1 MRKARIICT
10 LGPASSSPEVL
21 EAMVHAGMDVAR
33 LNFSHGTH
41 DEHRARVELLRKI
54 SKKLGKPVALLQDVQ
69 GPKIRLGRFE
79 GGSTQVQD
87 GQLVTVTTRKVL
99 GARDVLPT
107 PITSLTRDVK
117 KGDPIL
123 LDDGRVRLE
132 VLSVRGK
139 DIRCRVIVGG
149 VLKDHKGINLPGA
162 AVSVPTLTRKD
173 QLDLAFGQELGV
185 DYVALS
191 FVRSAK
197 DVLLAR
203 KYVAKLGTPL
213 IAKIEK
219 PQAVANLD
227 AIAEVSDGIMIAR
240 GDLGVEMPIETLPGT
255 QKAAVR
261 SANQR
266 GGLVIVAT
274 EMLESMIGSARPT
287 RAEVSDVANAIYD
300 GADAVMLSGE
310 TASGKYPVEAVRMM
324 AKVVVEAERR
334 NHQRENPFTRT
345 EDIATGVAAAAVS
358 AADRLHSAAIIA
370 FTESGQTARLISEL
384 RPHSRL
390 VALTPRPEIVRRM
403 NLYWGVTAR
412 VAPHLTS
419 TDAMIQ
425 KVRHLCAQEG
435 WARPGQTVVIVAG
448 TPLGEPGNTNL
459 MTVRRL

>member
-1 MRKARIICT
+1 
-10 LGPASSSPEVL
+10 
-21 EAMVHAGMDVAR
+21 
-33 LNFSHGTH
+33 
-41 DEHRARVELLRKI
+41 
-54 SKKLGKPVALLQDVQ
+54 
-69 GPKIRLGRFE
+69 
-79 GGSTQVQD
+79 
-87 GQLVTVTTRKVL
+87 
-99 GARDVLPT
+99 
-107 PITSLTRDVK
+107 
-117 KGDPIL
+117 
-123 LDDGRVRLE
+123 
-132 VLSVRGK
+132 
-139 DIRCRVIVGG
+139 VIVGG

-412 VAPHLTS
+412 VAPRLTS

-435 WARPGQTVVIVAG
+435 WARPGQTVVLVAG